1 MPEPTRAPNEGADR
15 PARSRA
21 GEGGGQRTHGE
32 DRKTRN
38 REARSR
44 EPEEQGT
51 QPTASGGA
59 DPRALGGLAAEL
71 RSGGRLGEVALP
83 RLVRH
88 QQADIVLAVSA
99 SGEAAVPTLRRLAVA
114 EHAGHHLP
122 RPPTF
127 TLSSAGGGTCSFIRP
142 SGVFTSTQPF
152 VASTLVTSPSM
163 VCTPSFDAICAEA
176 VPTRGAK
183 ARSVA
188 SARVFMMCP
197 LCRADRSAS
206 LPPLLLLA
214 PVGAA
219 TLLAGTL
226 PTLLLAA
233 LPGLLAVLPGLLAVL
248 LAGMLPTLLLAA
260 LLLVALLV

>member
-1 MPEPTRAPNEGADR
+1 MPSPTVML
-15 PARSRA
+15 S
-21 GEGGGQRTHGE
+21 
-32 DRKTRN
+32 
-38 REARSR
+38 
-44 EPEEQGT
+44 
-51 QPTASGGA
+51 
-59 DPRALGGLAAEL
+59 
-71 RSGGRLGEVALP
+71 
-83 RLVRH
+83 
-88 QQADIVLAVSA
+88 
-99 SGEAAVPTLRRLAVA
+99 
-114 EHAGHHLP
+114 
-122 RPPTF
+122 PTF

-142 SGVFTSTQPF
+142 SDVFTSTQPF

-206 LPPLLLLA
+206 LPPLLLIA

-233 LPGLLAVLPGLLAVL
+233 LPGLLAALLT
-248 LAGMLPTLLLAA
+248 GMLPTLLLAA
-260 LLLVALLV
+260 LLLVALLVAILLHEPISFEWKVVHTPVLMETAKATLCHRDADRK

>member
-1 MPEPTRAPNEGADR
+1 M
-15 PARSRA
+15 
-21 GEGGGQRTHGE
+21 
-32 DRKTRN
+32 
-38 REARSR
+38 
-44 EPEEQGT
+44 
-51 QPTASGGA
+51 
-59 DPRALGGLAAEL
+59 
-71 RSGGRLGEVALP
+71 
-83 RLVRH
+83 
-88 QQADIVLAVSA
+88 
-99 SGEAAVPTLRRLAVA
+99 
-114 EHAGHHLP
+114 P
-122 RPPTF
+122 RPTVMVSPTF
-127 TLSSAGGGTCSFIRP
+127 TLSSAGGGKWSFIRP

-152 VASTLVTSPSM
+152 FASTLVTSPFM

-206 LPPLLLLA
+206 LPPLLLIA
-214 PVGAA
+214 PVVAA

-233 LPGLLAVLPGLLAVL
+233 LPGLLAALPGLLAAR

-260 LLLVALLV
+260 LLLVALLVAILLHEPISFEWKVVHTPVLMETAKATLCHRDADRK